1 MQVEITEQKNNKAKI
16 AVTVPATEVEKYFDQ
31 AIKQI
36 NSREK
41 FEGFRPGHAPRKVI
55 ESKIG
60 TDKIHAEVIK
70 VTLDNTYPKALEQAK
85 VTPIDRPKIQV
96 IKFAPKNPFSYTI
109 EVNTFPEVSLGN
121 YKAIKI
127 KKPEKSNIEVSKEE
141 IENVL
146 QRIQKQLA
154 TYTEKKTAVKKGN
167 RVEIDFQGFLKNV
180 PLEDAAS
187 KNHPLVI
194 GENMLVKGFE
204 DNLIKMKP
212 KEEKEFEVTF
222 PKDHSAKHLRGQK
235 VKFKVKLNKV
245 FAVKLPELD
254 DELAK
259 KVNPQFDLKKLKED
273 IQKSITKQKRDEQ
286 EIAFKSKVID
296 AVVSQAKVEIAPGLI
311 EEELQNMIKEVSSKL
326 IQQGSN
332 FDQYLKRI
340 NKTKDEL
347 KKEWR
352 KEAEKRI
359 KTGLVI
365 SQIAKEEKITV
376 PEKEI
381 NAEIQKQLLQFAQ
394 FQPKEIKKLKE
405 QFNSDRQKK
414 QIELTLKNRKAI
426 DKLVEYASKLG

>member
-16 AVTVPATEVEKYFDQ
+16 AVTVPATEVEKYLDQ

-70 VTLDNTYPKALEQAK
+70 VALDNTYPKALEQAK

-109 EVNTFPEVSLGN
+109 EVNTFPEVSLGD
-121 YKAIKI
+121 YKKAIKI

-154 TYTEKKTAVKKGN
+154 TYTEKKTAAKKGD

-180 PLEDAAS
+180 PLEDATS

-194 GENMLVKGFE
+194 GEDMLVKGFE
-204 DNLIKMKP
+204 DNLIKMRS

-222 PKDHSAKHLRGQK
+222 PEDHPAKHLRGQK

-245 FAVKLPELD
+245 FTVKLPELD

-259 KVNPQFDLKKLKED
+259 KVNPRFDLKKLKED
-273 IQKSITKQKRDEQ
+273 IQKSITKQKRGEQ

-296 AVVSQAKVEIAPGLI
+296 AVVNQAKVEIAPGLI
-311 EEELQNMIKEVSSKL
+311 EEELQNMIKEISSKL
-326 IQQGSN
+326 IQQKSN

-359 KTGLVI
+359 KTGLVVA
-365 SQIAKEEKITV
+365 QIAKEEKITV

-394 FQPKEIKKLKE
+394 FQPKEIEKLKE
-405 QFNSDRQKK
+405 QFSSDRQKK
-414 QIELTLKNRKAI
+414 QIELTLRNRKAI
-426 DKLVEYASKLG
+426 DRLVEYSKK